1 MMQSIKWQGSL
12 IETVEAIEANGKGV
26 SSWSDSRLLDLAC
39 VAETKGAK
47 QAIQIIEAEI
57 ALRGL
62 RSEVVD
68 LTCSGWFECDILPAC
83 NEVDA
88 MAEPNTVPDVSWTEA
103 VTFVSNV
110 EEMPHKQ
117 YRIVMFIAGHDVE
130 GPWSDYQAA
139 VFKVEALR
147 LARAGVGFSVEFK

>member
-1 MMQSIKWQGSL
+1 MN
-12 IETVEAIEANGKGV
+12 TVEK
-26 SSWSDSRLLDLAC
+26 
-39 VAETKGAK
+39 
-47 QAIQIIEAEI
+47 
-57 ALRGL
+57 
-62 RSEVVD
+62 D
-68 LTCSGWFECDILPAC
+68 LTAPGYFES
-83 NEVDA
+83 NEVDGQ
-88 MAEPNTVPDVSWTEA
+88 DVSWTEA

-117 YRIVMFIAGHDVE
+117 YRLVMFIAGHDVE